1 MLAVPYYSSRPSER
15 RLVNRLDEILIERG
29 ISSFRLSKL
38 ADLSPTTTRNI
49 CLDEFYIP
57 SPEVLE
63 KICIV
68 LEVQPGEILK
78 LRTKM
83 EGEEAV
89 ASSCSLNPTTN

>member
-1 MLAVPYYSSRPSER
+1 MPYYSSRPSEK
-15 RLVNRLDEILIERG
+15 RLVNRLNELLAERWLT
-29 ISSFRLSKL
+29 SFRLSKI

-49 CLDEFYIP
+49 CVDQFYIP

-83 EGEEAV
+83 EGEDV
-89 ASSCSLNPTTN
+89 AAS

>member
-1 MLAVPYYSSRPSER
+1 MLA
-15 RLVNRLDEILIERG
+15 ERG
-29 ISSFRLSKL
+29 LTSFRLSKI

-49 CLDEFYIP
+49 CVDQFYIP

-83 EGEEAV
+83 EGEDV
-89 ASSCSLNPTTN
+89 AAS

>member
-1 MLAVPYYSSRPSER
+1 MPVMPYYSSRPSEK
-15 RLVNRLDEILIERG
+15 RLINRLNELLAERG
-29 ISSFRLSKL
+29 LTSFRLSKI

-49 CLDEFYIP
+49 CVDQFYIP

-83 EGEEAV
+83 EGEDV
-89 ASSCSLNPTTN
+89 AAS

>member
-1 MLAVPYYSSRPSER
+1 MAVPFYSSRPSER
-15 RLVNRLDEILIERG
+15 RLVNRLDEILTERG

-49 CLDEFYIP
+49 CSDEFYIP

-83 EGEEAV
+83 ELEDVAV
-89 ASSCSLNPTTN
+89 SSCSLTPITN

>member
-1 MLAVPYYSSRPSER
+1 MPVMPYYSSRPSEK
-15 RLVNRLDEILIERG
+15 RLVNRLNELLAERG
-29 ISSFRLSKL
+29 LTSFRLSKI

-49 CLDEFYIP
+49 CVDQFYIP

-83 EGEEAV
+83 EGEDVV
-89 ASSCSLNPTTN
+89 AS

>member
-1 MLAVPYYSSRPSER
+1 VPYYSSRPSEK
-15 RLVNRLDEILIERG
+15 RLINRLNEVLTERG
-29 ISSFRLSKL
+29 ITSFRLSKI

-49 CLDEFYIP
+49 CVDPFYIP

-83 EGEEAV
+83 EGEDV
-89 ASSCSLNPTTN
+89 AAS

>member
-1 MLAVPYYSSRPSER
+1 MPYYSSRPSEK
-15 RLVNRLDEILIERG
+15 RLVNRLNELLTERG
-29 ISSFRLSKL
+29 ITSFRLSKL

-49 CLDEFYIP
+49 CADEFYIP

-63 KICIV
+63 KICVV

-83 EGEEAV
+83 EGEEAA
-89 ASSCSLNPTTN
+89 AS

>member
-1 MLAVPYYSSRPSER
+1 MPYYSSRPSEK
-15 RLVNRLDEILIERG
+15 RLINRLDEILVERG
-29 ISSFRLSKL
+29 ITSFRLSKI

-83 EGEEAV
+83 EEEDVA
-89 ASSCSLNPTTN
+89 ASSCSQIPITH

>member
-1 MLAVPYYSSRPSER
+1 MPYYSSRPSEK
-15 RLVNRLDEILIERG
+15 RLVNRLNELLAERG
-29 ISSFRLSKL
+29 LTSFRLSKI

-49 CLDEFYIP
+49 CIDQFYIP

-83 EGEEAV
+83 EEEDV
-89 ASSCSLNPTTN
+89 AAS

>member
-1 MLAVPYYSSRPSER
+1 MPFYSSHPTQG
-15 RLVNRLDEILIERG
+15 RLINTLSTILNDKG

-63 KICIV
+63 KICVV
-68 LEVQPGEILK
+68 LGVQPGEILK

-83 EGEEAV
+83 EKEDV
-89 ASSCSLNPTTN
+89 AANSCSPIPTTN

>member
-1 MLAVPYYSSRPSER
+1 MPYYSSRPSEK
-15 RLVNRLDEILIERG
+15 RLINRLDEILVERG
-29 ISSFRLSKL
+29 ITSFRLSKI

-83 EGEEAV
+83 EGEDV
-89 ASSCSLNPTTN
+89 AAS

>member
-1 MLAVPYYSSRPSER
+1 MLHMPFYSSRPSEK
-15 RLVNRLDEILIERG
+15 RLVNRLHEVLNERG
-29 ISSFRLSKL
+29 LTSFRLSKI

-49 CLDEFYIP
+49 CIDEFYIP

-83 EGEEAV
+83 DEEV
-89 ASSCSLNPTTN
+89 AAA

>member
-1 MLAVPYYSSRPSER
+1 MPYYSSRPSEK
-15 RLVNRLDEILIERG
+15 RLINRLNEVLTERG
-29 ISSFRLSKL
+29 ITSFRLSKI
-38 ADLSPTTTRNI
+38 ADLSPTTARNI
-49 CLDEFYIP
+49 CVDQFYIP

-83 EGEEAV
+83 EGEDV
-89 ASSCSLNPTTN
+89 AAS

>member
-1 MLAVPYYSSRPSER
+1 MAVPFYSSRPSER
-15 RLVNRLDEILIERG
+15 RLVNRLDEILTERG

-49 CLDEFYIP
+49 CSDEFYIP

-83 EGEEAV
+83 DEEV
-89 ASSCSLNPTTN
+89 AAA

>member
-1 MLAVPYYSSRPSER
+1 MPYYSSRPSEK
-15 RLVNRLDEILIERG
+15 RLVNRLNELLAERG
-29 ISSFRLSKL
+29 LTSFRLSKI

-49 CLDEFYIP
+49 CVDQFYIP

-83 EGEEAV
+83 EGEDV
-89 ASSCSLNPTTN
+89 AAS

>member
-1 MLAVPYYSSRPSER
+1 MPFYSSRPSEK
-15 RLVNRLDEILIERG
+15 RLVNRLHEVLHERG
-29 ISSFRLSKL
+29 LTSFRLSKI

-49 CLDEFYIP
+49 CIDEFYIP

-83 EGEEAV
+83 DEEV
-89 ASSCSLNPTTN
+89 AAA

>member
-1 MLAVPYYSSRPSER
+1 MPVMPYYSSRPSEK
-15 RLVNRLDEILIERG
+15 RLVNRLNELLAERG
-29 ISSFRLSKL
+29 LTSFRLSKI

-49 CLDEFYIP
+49 CVDQFYIP

-83 EGEEAV
+83 EGEDV
-89 ASSCSLNPTTN
+89 AAS

>member
-1 MLAVPYYSSRPSER
+1 MPFYSSRPSEK
-15 RLVNRLDEILIERG
+15 RLENRLNELLNERG
-29 ISSFRLSKL
+29 ITSFRLSKI

-49 CLDEFYIP
+49 CADPFYIP

-83 EGEEAV
+83 DGEDV
-89 ASSCSLNPTTN
+89 AAS

>member
-1 MLAVPYYSSRPSER
+1 MPFYSSPPSEK
-15 RLVNRLDEILIERG
+15 RLENRLNELLNERG
-29 ISSFRLSKL
+29 ITSFRLSKI

-49 CLDEFYIP
+49 CADPFYIR

-83 EGEEAV
+83 DGEDV
-89 ASSCSLNPTTN
+89 AAS

>member
-1 MLAVPYYSSRPSER
+1 MPFYSSRPSEK
-15 RLVNRLDEILIERG
+15 RLVNRLHEVLNERG
-29 ISSFRLSKL
+29 LTSFRLSKI

-49 CLDEFYIP
+49 CIDEFYIP

-83 EGEEAV
+83 DEEV
-89 ASSCSLNPTTN
+89 AAA

>member
-1 MLAVPYYSSRPSER
+1 MAVMPYYNSRPSEK
-15 RLVNRLDEILIERG
+15 RLVNRLDELLAERG
-29 ISSFRLSKL
+29 LTSFRLSKL
-38 ADLSPTTTRNI
+38 ADLSPTTARNI
-49 CLDEFYIP
+49 CIDRFYIP

-83 EGEEAV
+83 EEKDV
-89 ASSCSLNPTTN
+89 AAS